1 MIMSSWIMLVLSGW
15 PLVSWHY
22 FPGCCGIWWP
32 WNSLGVN
39 VFAHVR
45 HGIMPAAESLRLGAT
60 ALVLHRNILAGSLA
74 TQQSSAPLLRSWRD
88 RELGLDGEMERKVT
102 IWQEDRPDL
111 DLLWKR
117 TGINIMRMSK
127 QLLRIS
133 LLKRCNVSAMQ
144 VEMLSCKEETT
155 HNTHT
160 CICEHHCNEYM

>member
-1 MIMSSWIMLVLSGW
+1 MTFGLLVLLSW
-15 PLVSWHY
+15 VLWHLVAMKLC
-22 FPGCCGIWWP
+22 GCVC
-32 WNSLGVN
+32 

-133 LLKRCNVSAMQ
+133 SLKRCNVSA
-144 VEMLSCKEETT
+144 VEAEILSCKVETT
-155 HNTHT
+155 HDTH
-160 CICEHHCNEYM
+160 ICEHHCNEYM